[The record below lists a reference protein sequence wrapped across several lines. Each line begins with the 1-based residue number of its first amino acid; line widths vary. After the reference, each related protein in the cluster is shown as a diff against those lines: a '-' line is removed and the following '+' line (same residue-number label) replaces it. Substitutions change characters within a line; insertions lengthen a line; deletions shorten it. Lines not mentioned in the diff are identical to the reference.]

1 MFGCFFVLADEN
13 IKERCIIIIDKL
25 EVYEYTFLD
34 IMRIQSYLINYHS
47 LVMMAY
53 FIDLF

>member
-1 MFGCFFVLADEN
+1 MFRCFFVLADEN